1 VRTSLRTAALV
12 VLALIATACGRPAG
26 SDPDHPSVVAAFY
39 PLLYV
44 ASAVG
49 GAEVSVTS
57 LTPPGAEP
65 HDLELTTDQVR
76 RIADADLVVYLRG
89 FQPQVDET
97 IDQQA
102 VDSAFDT
109 AGVEALRDGEDDH
122 GDGDAGGKD
131 LHVWLDPIRL
141 ATIADRLADR
151 LAKVDPDGAAGYRTR
166 AADLRTGLEGL
177 DREYADALGRCD
189 RREIVTSH
197 AAFGYLAERY
207 DLRQIAI
214 SGLSP
219 EAEPSPQRLA
229 DVARQAREHH
239 VRTIFFETLV
249 SPKVAETLAR
259 EVGARAEVLDPI
271 EGLAPGATGDYVT
284 VMRDNLARLRTAL
297 GCT

>member
-1 VRTSLRTAALV
+1 VRVAALAL
-12 VLALIATACGRPAG
+12 LAFIATGCGRSAG
-26 SDPDHPSVVAAFY
+26 SDPGQPSIVAAFY
-39 PLLYV
+39 PLMYV

-76 RIADADLVVYLRG
+76 RVADADLVVYLRG

-97 IDQQA
+97 VDQQA
-102 VDSAFDT
+102 ADAAFDA
-109 AGVEALRDGEDDH
+109 AGVEALREATGAGD

-131 LHVWLDPIRL
+131 LHVWLDPVRL
-141 ATIADRLADR
+141 AVIADRLADR
-151 LAKVDPDGAAGYRTR
+151 LAEVDPDGAAGYRTR
-166 AADLRTGLEGL
+166 AADLRVGLERL
-177 DREYADALGRCD
+177 DREYADGLKTCD

-207 DLRQIAI
+207 GLRQIAV

-229 DVARQAREHH
+229 DVARQARTHG
-239 VRTIFFETLV
+239 VTTVFFETLV
-249 SPKVAETLAR
+249 SPKVAETLAD

-271 EGLAPGATGDYVT
+271 EGLAPDATGDYAT
-284 VMRDNLARLRTAL
+284 VMRDNLTRLRAAL

>member
-1 VRTSLRTAALV
+1 VTVAFM
-12 VLALIATACGRPAG
+12 ATGCGRPAG
-26 SDPDHPSVVAAFY
+26 SDPGIPSVVTAFY
-39 PLLYV
+39 PLMYV

-49 GAEVSVTS
+49 GAGVSVTS

-65 HDLELTTDQVR
+65 HDLELTTEQVR

-97 IDQQA
+97 VDQQA
-102 VDSAFDT
+102 SDSAFDA
-109 AGVEALRDGEDDH
+109 AGVGPLRELGAADDDHGDDDH

-141 ATIADRLADR
+141 AAIADRLADR
-151 LAKVDPDGAAGYRTR
+151 LSEVDPTDAAGYRTR
-166 AADLRTGLEGL
+166 AVDLRAVLERL
-177 DREYADALGRCD
+177 DREYADALKTCERH
-189 RREIVTSH
+189 EIVTSH

-207 DLRQIAI
+207 GLRQLAI

-219 EAEPSPQRLA
+219 EAEPSPRRLA
-229 DVARQAREHH
+229 EVAQQARDHK
-239 VRTIFFETLV
+239 VTTIFFETLV

-271 EGLAPGATGDYVT
+271 EGLAPSATGDYVT

>member
-1 VRTSLRTAALV
+1 VSLAATALV
-12 VLALIATACGRPAG
+12 GLALMATACGRPAG
-26 SDPDHPSVVAAFY
+26 SDPGHPSVVAAFY
-39 PLLYV
+39 PLVYV

-49 GAEVSVTS
+49 GAEVGVTS

-89 FQPQVDET
+89 FQPQIDET
-97 IDQQA
+97 VDQQA
-102 VDSAFDT
+102 AGSAFDA
-109 AGVEALRDGEDDH
+109 AGVEALRAAADDH

-141 ATIADRLADR
+141 AAIADRLADR
-151 LAKVDPDGAAGYRTR
+151 LADVDPDGAAGYRTR
-166 AADLRTGLEGL
+166 AADLRAGLERL
-177 DREYADALGRCD
+177 DREYADGLKTCD

-207 DLRQIAI
+207 GLRQIAI

-229 DVARQAREHH
+229 DVARQAREHQ
-239 VRTIFFETLV
+239 VTTIFFETLV

-259 EVGARAEVLDPI
+259 EVGARAEVLDPV
-271 EGLAPGATGDYVT
+271 EGLAPDATGDYVT
-284 VMRDNLARLRTAL
+284 VMRDNLARLRAAL
-297 GCT
+297 GCA

>member
-1 VRTSLRTAALV
+1 M
-12 VLALIATACGRPAG
+12 ATACGRPAG
-26 SDPDHPSVVAAFY
+26 SEPGHPSVVAAFY
-39 PLLYV
+39 PLMYV
-44 ASAVG
+44 AAAVG

-65 HDLELTTDQVR
+65 HDLELSTDQVR

-89 FQPQVDET
+89 FQPQIDET
-97 IDQQA
+97 VDQQA
-102 VDSAFDT
+102 ADSAFDA
-109 AGVEALRDGEDDH
+109 AGDPAALREAAGDH

-141 ATIADRLADR
+141 AAIADRLADR
-151 LAKVDPDGAAGYRTR
+151 LAEVDPDGAAGYRTR
-166 AADLRTGLEGL
+166 TADLRSGLERL
-177 DREYADALGRCD
+177 DREYADALKTCQ

-207 DLRQIAI
+207 GLRQIAI

-229 DVARQAREHH
+229 EVAGKAREHQ
-239 VRTIFFETLV
+239 VTTIFFETLV

-259 EVGARAEVLDPI
+259 EVGATAEVLDPV
-271 EGLAPGATGDYVT
+271 EGLAPDATGDYVT
-284 VMRDNLARLRTAL
+284 VMRDNLARLRAAL